1 LKIYIF
7 SIEEPIMKAI
17 EKISKAATK
26 PVTTINNNTIQF
38 AAKKFWLPLVFGAS
52 LIYMGN
58 PPHAGEQQGAGNQP
72 MQSGSRQGQAGKWG
86 MAQGTESQGS
96 GRGTKPAPGYTDDR
110 VRNQGSNTLERGGNR
125 IRQGTDRPGS
135 DPMDRDTTPSG
146 ERGISP
152 DIDKGTTP
160 DSENINKDTTGPGGD
175 NMMRDAI
182 PGGSGIKRE

>member
-1 LKIYIF
+1 
-7 SIEEPIMKAI
+7 MKAI
-17 EKISKAATK
+17 EKASNTIATK
-26 PVTTINNNTIQF
+26 PVTAININTVEF
-38 AAKKFWLPLVFGAS
+38 TVKKFWLPLVFGAS

-72 MQSGSRQGQAGKWG
+72 MQSGSGQGQAGKWG
-86 MAQGTESQGS
+86 RAQGTESQGS

-110 VRNQGSNTLERGGNR
+110 VRNQGSNTLERGSDR
-125 IRQGTDRPGS
+125 MKQDTDRPGS
-135 DPMDRDTTPSG
+135 DPMDRGTTPSG

-160 DSENINKDTTGPGGD
+160 GSENINRDTTGPGGD